1 MPPKKS
7 SPAVVV
13 VEKSISAAPKQTKK
27 KLKNQMAYSAGRKV
41 TGRDIGASVG
51 GWMGGMAQKALQTI
65 MGHGDYTV
73 TNNTLFNG
81 MVRSSGPP
89 KFVEMAPGCT
99 TIRHREYIQ
108 DVTSNGSGFSIVTL
122 PINPTSPLAFPWLNN
137 IANNFES
144 YKFNGLIFEFVTN
157 SATAVA
163 STNTALGTVILATQY
178 NLDDPQFSSKLQ
190 MEQYE
195 YAVSSVPSESCIH
208 PIECKRDSG
217 VLEYLYT
224 YSGGSGDPRF
234 TTFGNFSVAT
244 VGQQAASNIGELW
257 VSYDITLCKS
267 RLTPFPSLFQYHTSF
282 VGTGAASSMGYT
294 SFTGNIFAPPTAN
307 QTLSTQN
314 NLPLI
319 LGTTTNGNPN
329 SLLFPFDAVGTFFIV
344 LDMFCQGGS
353 TANWAGV
360 SAFTGA
366 QLVNLFPTSSGPDLN
381 SNVANPNNFGSAANF
396 GLVAVVKVL
405 PGNNSSLIP
414 TFSLGAT
421 TPVTSGTT
429 WLDLWV
435 LETSI
440 MS

>member
-13 VEKSISAAPKQTKK
+13 VEKPIVVSKPKKMKAKT
-27 KLKNQMAYSAGRKV
+27 QMSYSAGRKV
-41 TGRDIGASVG
+41 TGKDIGASVG
-51 GWMGGMAQKALQTI
+51 GWMGGLAQKAIQTI

-89 KFVEMAPGCT
+89 KFVEVNPGCT

-108 DVTSNGSGFSIVTL
+108 DISSNGVGFSLVTL
-122 PINPTSPLAFPWLNN
+122 PINPTSPLTFPWLNN
-137 IANNFES
+137 VANNFES

-157 SATAVA
+157 SATAVS

-178 NLDDPQFSSKLQ
+178 NLDDPPFASKLQ

-195 YAVSSVPSESCIH
+195 YAVSTVPSESCIH

-234 TTFGNFSVAT
+234 TTFGNFTVAT

-267 RLTPFPSLFQYHTSF
+267 RLTPFPSVFQFHASF
-282 VGTGAASSMGYT
+282 QGTGSSNSMGYS
-294 SFTGNIFAPPTAN
+294 SFTGNIFAPPTA
-307 QTLSTQN
+307 TLTLGSSN
-314 NLPLI
+314 NLPI
-319 LGTTTNGNPN
+319 VLGTTANGNPN
-329 SLLFPFDAVGTFFIV
+329 SLIFPFDAVGTYFIMV
-344 LDMFCQGGS
+344 SSFANGGF
-353 TANWAGV
+353 TANWGSV

-366 QLVNLFPTSSGPDLN
+366 ALVNLFPSSSGPASS
-381 SNVANPNNFGSAANF
+381 SNYSAPNFGNNSTVSAQWIA
-396 GLVAVVKVL
+396 AKVL
-405 PGNNSSLIP
+405 PGNSNSLLP
-414 TFSLGAT
+414 TVGLGT
-421 TPVTSGTT
+421 TYPVNNTTT
-429 WLDLWV
+429 WLDVWV
-435 LETSI
+435 METTEI
-440 MS
+440 N

>member
-1 MPPKKS
+1 
-7 SPAVVV
+7 
-13 VEKSISAAPKQTKK
+13 
-27 KLKNQMAYSAGRKV
+27 
-41 TGRDIGASVG
+41 
-51 GWMGGMAQKALQTI
+51 MGGMAQHALQTI

-89 KFVEMAPGCT
+89 KFVEMSPGCT

-108 DVTSNGSGFSIVTL
+108 DVSSNGTGFAITTL
-122 PINPTSPLAFPWLNN
+122 PINPTSPLTFPWLNN

-178 NLDDPQFSSKLQ
+178 NLDDPQFTSKLQ

-224 YSGGSGDPRF
+224 YNGGSGDPRF

-267 RLTPFPSLFQYHTSF
+267 RLTPFPAVFQYHASF
-282 VGTGAASSMGYT
+282 QGTGASNSMGY
-294 SFTGNIFAPPTAN
+294 SSSTGNIFAPPTA
-307 QTLSTQN
+307 TLTQGSVN
-314 NLPLI
+314 NLAMI
-319 LGTTTNGNPN
+319 LGTSANGNPN
-329 SLLFPFDAVGTFFIV
+329 SLLFPFDAVGTFLV
-344 LDMFCQGGS
+344 LVTTFSNG
-353 TANWAGV
+353 AGV
-360 SAFTGA
+360 ANYGTSACFTGA
-366 QLVNLFPTSSGPDLN
+366 SFVNLLPSSSGPATSSSLT
-381 SNVANPNNFGSAANF
+381 VPNNGAGSFTFAQY
-396 GLVAVVKVL
+396 LTVKVL
-405 PGNNSSLIP
+405 PGNSNSVIP
-414 TFSLGAT
+414 TLFLGAT
-421 TPVTSGTT
+421 YPVNNTTT
-429 WLDLWV
+429 WIDIWV
-435 LETSI
+435 TETTEVN
-440 MS
+440 

>member
-7 SPAVVV
+7 SPAVVI
-13 VEKSISAAPKQTKK
+13 VEKPAPSVPKKAKK
-27 KLKNQMAYSAGRKV
+27 KKDQMSYSAGRKV
-41 TGRDIGASVG
+41 TGRDIGSSIG
-51 GWMGGMAQKALQTI
+51 GWMGGMAQHALQTI

-89 KFVEMAPGCT
+89 KFVEMNPGCT

-108 DVTSNGSGFSIVTL
+108 DVSSAGSGFSITTL
-122 PINPTSPLAFPWLNN
+122 PINPTSPLTFPWLNN

-178 NLDDPQFSSKLQ
+178 NLDDPAFSSKLQ

-195 YAVSSVPSESCIH
+195 YAVSTVPSESCIH

-224 YSGGSGDPRF
+224 YNGGSGDPRF

-244 VGQQAASNIGELW
+244 VGQQAVSNIGELW

-267 RLTPFPSLFQYHTSF
+267 RLTPFPSVFQFHASF
-282 VGTGAASSMGYT
+282 QGTGASNVMGYG
-294 SFTGNIFAPPTAN
+294 SSSANIFAPPTAVV
-307 QTLSTQN
+307 TYGSSN
-314 NLPLI
+314 NLPII
-319 LGTTTNGNPN
+319 LGTTANGNPN
-329 SLLFPFDAVGTFFIV
+329 SLLFPFDAVGTFLVFV
-344 LDMFCQGGS
+344 NTFSNGG
-353 TANWAGV
+353 TTQNIAGT
-360 SAFTGA
+360 SAFTGL
-366 QLVNLFPTSSGPDLN
+366 QLVNLLPSSGGP
-381 SNVANPNNFGSAANF
+381 ATAGSFVAANF
-396 GLVAVVKVL
+396 GQVSFTQNQLLTVKVL
-405 PGNNSSLIP
+405 PGNSNSITP
-414 TFSLGAT
+414 TLLLGT
-421 TPVTSGTT
+421 TYPVNNTTT
-429 WLDLWV
+429 WLDIWV
-435 LETSI
+435 IETTEVN
-440 MS
+440 